1 MNRRD
6 QIETVEVG
14 RGDLQRRTESLFR
27 GWTVNNR
34 PGRAS
39 RMIVSGRDSGIEMVA
54 FELMIGMILMAQTRF
69 QCLSSS
75 GINEEKADQASSE
88 SSHGNNWFYLRLYA
102 FSRHGVKNVS
112 FQLL

>member
-6 QIETVEVG
+6 QIKTVDVG
-14 RGDLQRRTESLFR
+14 RRDLERRTEWLFR
-27 GWTVNNR
+27 GWTVNDG

-39 RMIVSGRDSGIEMVA
+39 RMIVRSRDSRIGMVA
-54 FELMIGMILMAQTRF
+54 FEMMIGMTIMAQTRF

-88 SSHGNNWFYLRLYA
+88 SSHDNNWFYLRLYA
-102 FSRHGVKNVS
+102 FSSR
-112 FQLL
+112 